1 MKKINNLVILTTDEL
16 KQICG
21 GRQVLPEGVDEEKS
35 MTQQKQDRKIFYGG
49 SV

>member
-1 MKKINNLVILTTDEL
+1 MKNNNLVILTTDEL

-21 GRQVLPEGVDEEKS
+21 GWQVLPEGVDEEKS
-35 MTQQKQDRKIFYGG
+35 MAQQKQDRKLFDGG